1 MSKYV
6 PPALRDNSKKKNDS
20 GVSNNTQRSNNEQQ
34 QDVKPSNNN
43 NDRSNNYSQQDGGTT
58 LFDRNLGGNCD
69 GGNRRDGG
77 RSFDRRGGGR
87 DNRRGG
93 PPPTN
98 SRWGGFD
105 RNSGSDDRRGGYDN
119 RRGGYDNRQGGFD
132 DRRGGY
138 DNRRGGGNR
147 NSRHGYGRQ
156 GGGQGRTNELGYH
169 GSLRKNQR
177 IETELFGNVVKSGI
191 NFDQYDNIPIEV
203 GGEGCP
209 EPISDYTAEVLGAP
223 LFACCEL
230 AQYSRPTPIQ
240 KYSIPVGSAGRDLM
254 ACAQTGSGKTAGFLF
269 PAILVMLREG
279 PRERPEEKY
288 QSRYPRAYPGALIMA
303 PTREL
308 ASQIHDEARKFTYMT
323 GLAPVVVYGGADVR
337 QQMREL
343 ERGCDILTATPG
355 RLGDLIE
362 RGRIS
367 LACVRLLILDEA
379 DRMLDMGFEPQIRK
393 IVEEED
399 LPLKEE
405 RQTFMFSATFPPEIQ
420 RLAGDFLNDYVF
432 LAVGRV
438 GAASNDV
445 TQHLEFVEEQDKTP
459 FLIKY
464 LNTID
469 EGLVLIFVMTKR
481 GADSLENTLIREG
494 FPTTSI
500 HGDRSQREREDAL
513 NTFRSGQT
521 PIMVAT
527 DVAARGLDIKGV
539 THVINYDMPTNIDD
553 YVHRIGRTGRIGALG
568 QALGMMND
576 KNRNIVR
583 ELHEL
588 ISESNSEVPT
598 WLDQMNQQNR
608 YGGRRGG
615 GGGRRKG
622 GNFGARDYRRGN
634 NNSNNNNRNNNRGG
648 GGYGGG
654 NFGGGNNN
662 NRGQRGG
669 GDARGSDNSAW

>member
-1 MSKYV
+1 
-6 PPALRDNSKKKNDS
+6 
-20 GVSNNTQRSNNEQQ
+20 
-34 QDVKPSNNN
+34 
-43 NDRSNNYSQQDGGTT
+43 
-58 LFDRNLGGNCD
+58 
-69 GGNRRDGG
+69 
-77 RSFDRRGGGR
+77 
-87 DNRRGG
+87 
-93 PPPTN
+93 
-98 SRWGGFD
+98 
-105 RNSGSDDRRGGYDN
+105 
-119 RRGGYDNRQGGFD
+119 
-132 DRRGGY
+132 
-138 DNRRGGGNR
+138 
-147 NSRHGYGRQ
+147 
-156 GGGQGRTNELGYH
+156 
-169 GSLRKNQR
+169 
-177 IETELFGNVVKSGI
+177 
-191 NFDQYDNIPIEV
+191 
-203 GGEGCP
+203 
-209 EPISDYTAEVLGAP
+209 
-223 LFACCEL
+223 
-230 AQYSRPTPIQ
+230 
-240 KYSIPVGSAGRDLM
+240 
-254 ACAQTGSGKTAGFLF
+254 
-269 PAILVMLREG
+269 
-279 PRERPEEKY
+279 
-288 QSRYPRAYPGALIMA
+288 MA

-337 QQMREL
+337 QQIREL

-420 RLAGDFLNDYVF
+420 RLAGDFLNDYIF

-445 TQHLEFVEEQDKTP
+445 TQHLEFVEEQNKTP

-469 EGLVLIFVMTKR
+469 EGLVLVFVMTKR

-553 YVHRIGRTGRIGALG
+553 YVHRIGRTGRIGKKG
-568 QALGMMND
+568 QALGLMND

-583 ELHEL
+583 ELYEL
-588 ISESNSEVPT
+588 ISESDSEVPQ
-598 WLDQMNQQNR
+598 WLEQMNQQNR

-615 GGGRRKG
+615 GRGRKG
-622 GNFGARDYRRGN
+622 GNFGARDYRR
-634 NNSNNNNRNNNRGG
+634 NNNNRSGGGGGGGGYNNNRGG

-654 NFGGGNNN
+654 YSSSN
-662 NRGQRGG
+662 NRGGRG

>member
-1 MSKYV
+1 MS
-6 PPALRDNSKKKNDS
+6 
-20 GVSNNTQRSNNEQQ
+20 
-34 QDVKPSNNN
+34 
-43 NDRSNNYSQQDGGTT
+43 
-58 LFDRNLGGNCD
+58 
-69 GGNRRDGG
+69 
-77 RSFDRRGGGR
+77 
-87 DNRRGG
+87 
-93 PPPTN
+93 
-98 SRWGGFD
+98 
-105 RNSGSDDRRGGYDN
+105 
-119 RRGGYDNRQGGFD
+119 
-132 DRRGGY
+132 
-138 DNRRGGGNR
+138 
-147 NSRHGYGRQ
+147 
-156 GGGQGRTNELGYH
+156 
-169 GSLRKNQR
+169 
-177 IETELFGNVVKSGI
+177 
-191 NFDQYDNIPIEV
+191 
-203 GGEGCP
+203 
-209 EPISDYTAEVLGAP
+209 
-223 LFACCEL
+223 
-230 AQYSRPTPIQ
+230 YSRLLA
-240 KYSIPVGSAGRDLM
+240 Y
-254 ACAQTGSGKTAGFLF
+254 CFL
-269 PAILVMLREG
+269 ALYNID
-279 PRERPEEKY
+279 
-288 QSRYPRAYPGALIMA
+288 SRAYPGALIMA

-337 QQMREL
+337 QQIREL

-420 RLAGDFLNDYVF
+420 RLAGDFLNDYLF

-445 TQHLEFVEEQDKTP
+445 TQHLEFVEEQNKTP

-469 EGLVLIFVMTKR
+469 EGLVLVFVMTKR

-553 YVHRIGRTGRIGALG
+553 YVHRIGRTGRIGKKG
-568 QALGMMND
+568 QALGLMND

-583 ELHEL
+583 ELYEL
-588 ISESNSEVPT
+588 ISESDSEVPQ
-598 WLDQMNQQNR
+598 WLEQMHQQNR

-615 GGGRRKG
+615 GRNRKG
-622 GNFGARDYRRGN
+622 GNFGAKDYRR
-634 NNSNNNNRNNNRGG
+634 NNNNRSGGGGGGGGYNNNRGG
-648 GGYGGG
+648 GGGGYGGG
-654 NFGGGNNN
+654 GYGGGYNSGN
-662 NRGQRGG
+662 NRGGRG
-669 GDARGSDNSAW
+669 GDARSSDNSAW